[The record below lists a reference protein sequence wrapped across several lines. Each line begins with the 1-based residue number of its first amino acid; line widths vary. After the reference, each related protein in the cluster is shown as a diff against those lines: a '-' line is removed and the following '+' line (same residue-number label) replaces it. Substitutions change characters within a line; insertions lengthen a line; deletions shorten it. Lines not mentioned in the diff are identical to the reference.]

1 MTEHN
6 EEIINFL
13 KESLDSFVLFER
25 KLVRKKG
32 IVRAFKYNNP
42 DGSEG
47 HGAITTMT
55 EVTRLARM
63 KKRRREVI
71 TSYISLNYQSSHQT
85 SKETV
90 VIRDQSTL
98 STPRVAAKLRCA
110 ITRARLHKSTQTGY
124 AYN

>member
-32 IVRAFKYNNP
+32 IVRAFKYKNL
-42 DGSEG
+42 DGSDG

-71 TSYISLNYQSSHQT
+71 TSYISLNYQSSHQIG
-85 SKETV
+85 KGTV
-90 VIRDQSTL
+90 AIRDQSTL
-98 STPRVAAKLRCA
+98 NTPRVAAKLRCA
-110 ITRARLHKSTQTGY
+110 ITRARLQKSSQIGY
-124 AYN
+124 THN